1 MIAIPESL
9 SSDDLV
15 EEPRGFLE
23 GYFTLGTSTIFLSD
37 QLIIFCTTWTYEK
50 KKEKIRLMSLKDVN
64 LVQYVMPMIFK
75 LSLSK

>member
-1 MIAIPESL
+1 MIAISESL

-23 GYFTLGTSTIFLSD
+23 GYFTLGTGTIFLSD
-37 QLIIFCTTWTYEK
+37 QLIIFCTTWTYET